1 MSTISRTE
9 LHRLIDELP
18 EPIIPEVAQF
28 VEFIQFKLD
37 KQTKEPPYTPV
48 TLGGLWEGLAITDED
63 IARVRQEM
71 WADFGEAA
79 E

>member
-1 MSTISRTE
+1 MSTISRTD

-37 KQTKEPPYTPV
+37 RETKGPAYTPV
-48 TLGGLWEGLAITDED
+48 ALGGLWHGLTIKDED
-63 IARVRQEM
+63 IAAVRQVMSEN
-71 WADFGEAA
+71 FGQSAG
-79 E
+79 

>member
-37 KQTKEPPYTPV
+37 REIKEPTYVPIA
-48 TLGGLWEGLAITDED
+48 LGGLWQGLTITDED
-63 IARVRQEM
+63 ISTVRQEM
-71 WADFGEAA
+71 WQKFGEAA
-79 E
+79 K

>member
-1 MSTISRTE
+1 MPVMNRTE

-37 KQTKEPPYTPV
+37 QQTREPTYTPV
-48 TLGGLWEGLAITDED
+48 TLGGLWAGLTVTDED
-63 IARVRQEM
+63 IATVRREM
-71 WADFGEAA
+71 WADFGEAP